1 MKETRWRNGPIRWIK
16 RLATEKAIYGTRRT
30 EYPHYDVE
38 YSLSKLFDR
47 ELDLARNIS
56 LVLSD
61 LSFRYDYTIN
71 NLFNALDGYSLGYLK
86 QEEYYNII
94 IIINYFINFLA
105 SENSSLEIIYM
116 LLIVT

>member
-1 MKETRWRNGPIRWIK
+1 MISDLNPSLV
-16 RLATEKAIYGTRRT
+16 RLAQEKAIYGSRRT

-47 ELDLARNIS
+47 ELDLARNIQ

-71 NLFNALDGYSLGYLK
+71 NLFNCLDSYNMGYLK
-86 QEEYYNII
+86 QDE
-94 IIINYFINFLA
+94 
-105 SENSSLEIIYM
+105 
-116 LLIVT
+116 